1 MSHYGGSRGPADRGL
16 ICNNATTSD
25 ATVTALWYVLYA
37 GINRANMFLENID
50 HVTGMSDAVKAQ
62 YIAEARFLRAFYY
75 FTLVQCWGDVPL
87 KLESTYSSGTVTNK
101 DIARTDKNV
110 IYKFIVKEME
120 EAADEGLLSAKDL
133 GYKPN
138 RISKSAAWGILA
150 RVYLFWAGE
159 HNRDDQPE
167 PAEAKSYFE
176 RASHFGQLVMGA
188 GHDLS
193 TNYWDVFI
201 DMLSL
206 IHI

>member
-1 MSHYGGSRGPADRGL
+1 
-16 ICNNATTSD
+16 
-25 ATVTALWYVLYA
+25 
-37 GINRANMFLENID
+37 
-50 HVTGMSDAVKAQ
+50 
-62 YIAEARFLRAFYY
+62 
-75 FTLVQCWGDVPL
+75 
-87 KLESTYSSGTVTNK
+87 
-101 DIARTDKNV
+101 
-110 IYKFIVKEME
+110 ME

-176 RASHFGQLVMGA
+176 RASHFGQLVMGE

-201 DMLSL
+201 DMCSNKYNTSGKNESIWEAEFAGDGTGDVRSEGRIGNTIGLQCSDFSSQSSL
-206 IHI
+206 VGKQIRDTLTDSFGLLRNFITCIRVMVI